1 MLPGERTTRL
11 QGDCDYL
18 LTGPVNSF
26 VGLRVAGVEGDQRM
40 EVPIPCVEDV
50 EHRQVVPVGEVTERG
65 VTDHDLAPVAV
76 RQPVRVLAVERCQ
89 ILAER
94 LGAVRARIA
103 AAAPDPDAV
112 RLVAVTKG
120 FGVDTVRAAVDAGL
134 ADVGESYVQELV
146 AKAAALDDDVDAGL
160 RAAPTWHAI
169 GRLQRNK
176 VRKAAPFV
184 TLWHS
189 VDRLSLGAEIAR
201 WAPGAAVLVQVNT
214 SGEQSKAGCTPAMA
228 PALVDGLADLGLDVQ
243 GLMTIAPAGPPEVA
257 RPAFHAARELRDRL
271 GVSELSMGMTDDLEV
286 ALAEGATIVRVGSGL
301 FGPRPGGERAR
312 H

>member
-1 MLPGERTTRL
+1 MATH
-11 QGDCDYL
+11 CDVSAIVPRHPA
-18 LTGPVNSF
+18 LT
-26 VGLRVAGVEGDQRM
+26 D
-40 EVPIPCVEDV
+40 
-50 EHRQVVPVGEVTERG
+50 
-65 VTDHDLAPVAV
+65 
-76 RQPVRVLAVERCQ
+76 
-89 ILAER
+89 
-94 LGAVRARIA
+94 RIA
-103 AAAPDPDAV
+103 AVRDRIARAAPDPGAV

-120 FGVDTVRAAVDAGL
+120 FGVDVVREALAAGL
-134 ADVGESYVQELV
+134 VDVGESYVQELV
-146 AKAAALDDDVDAGL
+146 AKATEIDADLAAADAG
-160 RAAPTWHAI
+160 APVPRWHAI

-271 GVSELSMGMTDDLEV
+271 GVSELSMGMTGDLEV

-301 FGPRPGGERAR
+301 FGPRPGGDRAR